1 MSCAVCW
8 WRHLSGNLR
17 EYDLALLFPAFGGL
31 TAPPT
36 TRDGRML
43 TEGPE
48 GDYTLAEGHILA
60 LSPHAAGDIRLTYRR
75 RLSLPP
81 EGELPLTEE
90 EAALL
95 PLFCAAYV
103 YLEDDPEKAGFYLSR
118 FREGLLRLKEPAGA
132 RLPYRD
138 TSRWG

>member
-1 MSCAVCW
+1 MTNDTKSAE
-8 WRHLSGNLR
+8 L
-17 EYDLALLFPAFGGL
+17 LALVIA
-31 TAPPT
+31 A
-36 TRDGRML
+36 
-43 TEGPE
+43 
-48 GDYTLAEGHILA
+48 AEGGALRRLVLSRPASGDAVRTVGRLCRFRGEAVLA
-60 LSPHAAGDIRLTYRR
+60 LEAAHADGKVFHS
-75 RLSLPP
+75 RLSLPL